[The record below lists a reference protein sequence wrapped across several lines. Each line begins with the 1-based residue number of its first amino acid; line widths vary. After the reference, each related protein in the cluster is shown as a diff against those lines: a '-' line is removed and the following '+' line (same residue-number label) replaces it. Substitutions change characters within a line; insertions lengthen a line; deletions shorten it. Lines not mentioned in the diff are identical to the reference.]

1 MREII
6 LDTET
11 TGLSAKDGHRVVEI
25 GCVEV
30 VNYVATGQTFH
41 RYLNPERDMPAEA
54 AAIHGLTEDF
64 LADKPIFTQV
74 VEEFLAFLGESR
86 LVIHNAAFD
95 MGFLN
100 AELERAGFLAL
111 PPSRALDTVE
121 LARRQFPGM
130 RNSLDALCERFGID
144 KSARSFHGA
153 LLDAELL
160 AEVYLELRGG
170 RQPALLME
178 AGAIA
183 TATSSATDASITDTS
198 RFRAF
203 RAPRPHAPTEAE
215 LAAHAAALEKIK
227 NPLWRQKD

>member
-54 AAIHGLTEDF
+54 AAIHGLTDDF

-74 VEEFLAFLGESR
+74 VEDFLTFIGESR
-86 LVIHNAAFD
+86 LVIHNASFD

-121 LARRQFPGM
+121 LARRQFPGL
-130 RNSLDALCERFGID
+130 RNSLDALCERFSID

-153 LLDAELL
+153 LLDAQLL

-178 AGAIA
+178 SGA
-183 TATSSATDASITDTS
+183 TALATTSANEAATPGTQRT
-198 RFRAF
+198 RTFRP
-203 RAPRPHAPTEAE
+203 PRPHAPTEAE

-227 NPLWRQKD
+227 NPLWQQEG

>member
-178 AGAIA
+178 AGATA
-183 TATSSATDASITDTS
+183 TATSSANDAGTPETNRI
-198 RFRAF
+198 RAF